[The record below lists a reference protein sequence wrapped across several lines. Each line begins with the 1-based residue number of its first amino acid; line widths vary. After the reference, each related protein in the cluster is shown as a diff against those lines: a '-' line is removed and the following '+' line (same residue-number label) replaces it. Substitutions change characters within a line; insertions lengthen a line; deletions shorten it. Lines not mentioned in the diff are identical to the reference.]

1 MAPKSAV
8 PKTGA
13 KSAPKKR
20 AASPG
25 AKAAALPTEDI
36 KRFKSFVQAEAKRG
50 AKKNPQ
56 TDALSEAYDQSDREG
71 KREILEK
78 WSGDRSLGWVAGYLQ
93 EKAFVHSQGSETR
106 SSWQTEAAICAQE
119 GLGNLEHISEDNRKV
134 LDELLSN
141 REVRVHEYP
150 ALAALGL
157 KQYRTKKTEEVE
169 ASLEQDAVRLT
180 LGASGVDKPEKA
192 SSSKN
197 KGRNAASQATPGG
210 APGGEVVINYELL
223 LCEKTKKEVKK
234 LLTLVRKAAASA
246 GQTAVADKQHKEAV
260 RQGLRVI
267 QDAADNAEDSLE
279 NVVFDEGG
287 HLGLKALLERLQE
300 SYAAF
305 LALLERC
312 CPKALPKAKAKAK
325 AEAKAEAAE
334 DDEAK
339 VPPEGAAAG
348 PPPAAAPAAPPAAP
362 DAGH

>member
-180 LGASGVDKPEKA
+180 LGASGVQQQEQGQERGRRSWKGSRSPTPPSLRFWNGAAPKPFRKPRQRQRR
-192 SSSKN
+192 KPRR
-197 KGRNAASQATPGG
+197 KPRRT
-210 APGGEVVINYELL
+210 
-223 LCEKTKKEVKK
+223 TKP
-234 LLTLVRKAAASA
+234 RF
-246 GQTAVADKQHKEAV
+246 
-260 RQGLRVI
+260 LR
-267 QDAADNAEDSLE
+267 
-279 NVVFDEGG
+279 
-287 HLGLKALLERLQE
+287 KALLLARPLLPRL
-300 SYAAF
+300 
-305 LALLERC
+305 LRRR
-312 CPKALPKAKAKAK
+312 LPLTLGTNSS
-325 AEAKAEAAE
+325 E
-334 DDEAK
+334 
-339 VPPEGAAAG
+339 
-348 PPPAAAPAAPPAAP
+348 
-362 DAGH
+362 